1 LNRFRE
7 GMRLVLRA
15 DFYNL
20 FNRVNFDKPSATN
33 ININSVTFGSA
44 TTAFQPRIIQF
55 VGRFEF

>member
-1 LNRFRE
+1 
-7 GMRLVLRA
+7 MRLVLRA

-33 ININSVTFGSA
+33 ININSASFGQA
-44 TTAFQPRIIQF
+44 TTAFSPRIIQF